1 MIKELVTKENSSGVS
16 PIKKALKMVYTEKQI
31 DTVKFLI
38 DKGNLV
44 FAEDLEDAVINHVL
58 DIFKFSD
65 TKKFLEIKSYIL
77 KLKDKFKN

>member
-16 PIKKALKMVYTEKQI
+16 PIKKALKMVYTEKPI

-77 KLKDKFKN
+77 KLKEKFKN